1 MPNQSK
7 TSNIAVASSHQN
19 AAVQKQA
26 SQALAEM
33 HRISNG
39 YYSCLLEIK
48 NLHKLVL
55 RFIENEVNPDF
66 KEATQQSYT
75 ALLTDTLLLDHWMN
89 TLDQWNDAIDEATEN
104 DDLGGMVR
112 AVYNDYEK
120 LEADAQHFINA
131 AKIATDDT
139 IGINPNLATT
149 FELGMMQLV
158 IDTIKRLA
166 TQLKSDV
173 FYETDVLKPIYPD
186 LFIAGV

>member
-7 TSNIAVASSHQN
+7 TSNIAVTTSHHN
-19 AAVQKQA
+19 AAVQKQV
-26 SQALAEM
+26 SQALGEM
-33 HRISNG
+33 YKINNN

-89 TLDQWNDAIDEATEN
+89 TLDQWNDAIDEATEH

-120 LEADAQHFINA
+120 LEADV
-131 AKIATDDT
+131 T
-139 IGINPNLATT
+139 L
-149 FELGMMQLV
+149 
-158 IDTIKRLA
+158 
-166 TQLKSDV
+166 
-173 FYETDVLKPIYPD
+173 
-186 LFIAGV
+186 

>member
-7 TSNIAVASSHQN
+7 TSNIAVAASRQDT
-19 AAVQKQA
+19 AVQKQA
-26 SQALAEM
+26 SQALGEM
-33 HRISNG
+33 YKINNN

-89 TLDQWNDAIDEATEN
+89 TIDQWNDAIDEATEH

-149 FELGMMQLV
+149 FDIGMMQLV